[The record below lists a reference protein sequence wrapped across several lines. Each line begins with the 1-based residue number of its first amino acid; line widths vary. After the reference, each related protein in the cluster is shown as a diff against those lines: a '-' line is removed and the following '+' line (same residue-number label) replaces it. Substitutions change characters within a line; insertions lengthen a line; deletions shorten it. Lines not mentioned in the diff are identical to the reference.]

1 MPLCSQAGGRWDP
14 AWRLCCKNVEQK
26 SKQQLTLQVKYKISV
41 ESSPFGSF
49 ITIRFTV
56 PSGVNSR
63 PEIPVRSGDK
73 QWSWRAS
80 HCQWNFRKL
89 DIEIMS
95 RVVSVSQKQEV
106 FKMQSGRS
114 LSLPSALDAF
124 FHATPYQRCFFIP
137 LYMKQSTVS
146 LQTHLSWGAFQ
157 QQSIKQRGFR
167 KENNICWASKEI
179 CHLLH

>member
-1 MPLCSQAGGRWDP
+1 MLLRTQADAWWDP
-14 AWRLCCKNVEQK
+14 AWGLCCKNAAVEQK

-41 ESSPFGSF
+41 ESTLFGSF
-49 ITIRFTV
+49 ITIRFLFQADLRSWWGLEINSEADLLVTV
-56 PSGVNSR
+56 SETSENK
-63 PEIPVRSGDK
+63 PE
-73 QWSWRAS
+73 A
-80 HCQWNFRKL
+80 
-89 DIEIMS
+89 EIMS
-95 RVVSVSQKQEV
+95 RVVSVSKNQEV
-106 FKMQSGRS
+106 FKMQSGTS

-124 FHATPYQRCFFIP
+124 FHATPYQRHFFIP
-137 LYMKQSTVS
+137 LYVKQSTVS